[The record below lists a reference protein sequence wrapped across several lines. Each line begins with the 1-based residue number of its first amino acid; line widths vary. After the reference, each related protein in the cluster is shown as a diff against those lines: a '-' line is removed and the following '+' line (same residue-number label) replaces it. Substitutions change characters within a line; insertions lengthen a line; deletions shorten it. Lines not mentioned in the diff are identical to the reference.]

1 MIADRER
8 VVCSFCGRDVGD
20 ARHVRAW
27 EYDGWSFNPV
37 CSNGL
42 TGGLA
47 MIHGPYI
54 ICKDCFQIAW
64 DAMGRSVEEK
74 IAIQKKKAADADT
87 PKEDSD
93 DGQE

>member
-1 MIADRER
+1 
-8 VVCSFCGRDVGD
+8 
-20 ARHVRAW
+20 
-27 EYDGWSFNPV
+27 
-37 CSNGL
+37 
-42 TGGLA
+42 